1 MAKAKLTAHEV
12 GMLMKMISVFISF
25 HKTISMDYY
34 QYARMVK
41 DIDSDALLEVLKK
54 LENPEGNNGKEEKER
69 R

>member
-1 MAKAKLTAHEV
+1 
-12 GMLMKMISVFISF
+12 MKMISVFISF